1 MNRVMRI
8 VLVVMLAS
16 VLVPALVLAGC
27 STGSIPTPA
36 PAPAPTPTPVPVPV
50 PVPAPSPSPTPPTTS
65 APSPAPALTPSFVPV
80 PVADFQLQNL
90 DGQTVSLSGLRGNPV
105 VLNFWASWCGPCRA
119 EMPLIQEVFED
130 KEWSDKGLTILA
142 INIGEDRSTAE
153 RFMEDNG
160 LSFPVLLDTSE
171 SVAREY
177 NIRYIPTTFFID
189 KDGIAR
195 DIKIGAFL
203 NKAEIE
209 RGLSSIIQ

>member
-1 MNRVMRI
+1 MGKI
-8 VLVVMLAS
+8 LKIISAIILTS
-16 VLVPALVLAGC
+16 VLISGSVAGC
-27 STGSIPTPA
+27 STGSEPSQNPQLENLA
-36 PAPAPTPTPVPVPV
+36 P
-50 PVPAPSPSPTPPTTS
+50 
-65 APSPAPALTPSFVPV
+65 
-80 PVADFQLQNL
+80 DFQLPNL
-90 DGQTVSLSGLRGNPV
+90 DGQTVSLSDFRGKPV
-105 VLNFWASWCGPCRA
+105 MLNFWASWCGPCRA